1 MAVLWPSAILYDRV
15 VAGVYPSI
23 IDGTSSVWVLPPTG
37 IIPDSFA
44 KNGAIS
50 GGDANPGTPVN
61 STGILWNQ
69 FGGLAWFGQVIISP
83 TLLALGNLLA
93 TQIRTIELFNST
105 GGDVSYTAFVNNVGA
120 GVTIT
125 NQPGLP
131 ATIGTFNSVVLN
143 VQISTIGP
151 PTISGTLDF
160 TVDGIDLLTALTGAR
175 VVMLPARPEKP
186 IKEVLEFR
194 TDIMEAKDGTEQRIR
209 IRDNPRQRIDLEFFE
224 EEDEAANLRNLL
236 FDWLPRVWG
245 IPIWWEERQLGADIA
260 VNDLTITVDTT
271 FGDFR
276 VGGIVMIFE
285 DQFNFEALEIDS
297 FNATTITFTSPALRI
312 HVVKDTTIMPVR
324 FAYANPR
331 GPREKH
337 LIQGQSRISMDFVV
351 IDNVDLA
358 DATPFPTYK
367 GQVLLDEPNLIR
379 GANISE
385 GWSRRTVTLDPIAG
399 PPVQLPMN
407 DRSRLS
413 TRKSFFS
420 ATPQRL
426 WEIRQLMH
434 FLQGS
439 VKPFYLPSFRPDV
452 RVTIDIGASATTIN
466 IRNIGFTNFIAQRQ
480 PFQNVRLLKT
490 DNTSVIRQITSSV
503 VVDSDTE
510 QLIIDT
516 AFSGSA
522 IPVADIKRLELVA
535 LVRMKK
541 DRVTFDHAHPGY
553 AGVAM
558 EVITVQFDPA

>member
-23 IDGTSSVWVLPPTG
+23 IDGTSSVWVLPITG
-37 IIPDSFA
+37 VIPDSFA
-44 KNGAIS
+44 KSGATS
-50 GGDANPGTPVN
+50 GGDASPGTPVN
-61 STGILWNQ
+61 STGILWDQ

-93 TQIRTIELFNST
+93 TQVRTIELFNST

-131 ATIGTFNSVVLN
+131 ATIGTFNSIVLN
-143 VQISTIGP
+143 VQISTVGP

-160 TVDGIDLLTALTGAR
+160 TVNSVLLLTALTGAR

-186 IKEVLEFR
+186 VKEVLEFR
-194 TDIMEAKDGTEQRIR
+194 TDIMEAKDGTEQRVR
-209 IRDNPRQRIDLEFFE
+209 VRDNPRQRINLEFFE
-224 EEDEAANLRNLL
+224 EDDEAANLRNLL

-245 IPIWWEERQLGADIA
+245 IPIWWEERQLGAAIA

-297 FNATTITFTSPALRI
+297 FNATTITFTSPVLRT
-312 HVVKDTTIMPVR
+312 HAVKDTTVMPVR
-324 FAYANPR
+324 FAYANPN
-331 GPREKH
+331 GPGEKH
-337 LIQGQSRISMDFVV
+337 LIQGQSRISMDFTT

-385 GWSRRTVTLDPIAG
+385 GWSRRTVSLDPIAG

-407 DRSRLS
+407 DRSRLA

-426 WEIRQLMH
+426 WEIRRLMH
-434 FLQGS
+434 FLQGG

-452 RVTIDIGASATTIN
+452 RVTVDIGASATIIN
-466 IRNIGFTNFIAQRQ
+466 IRNIGFTNFVVQRQ

-490 DNTSVIRQITSSV
+490 DDTSFIRQITGSV

-510 QLIIDT
+510 QITIDT

-522 IPVADIKRLELVA
+522 IPVTDIKRLELVA

-541 DRVTFDHAHPGY
+541 DRVTFEHALPGY
-553 AGVAM
+553 AGVSM
-558 EVITVQFDPA
+558 EVVTVQFDPA